1 MIDQYIELGYQIAV
15 ALSFICTGA
24 TIFAKLTE
32 TQKDDEVIAK
42 IHKFVKSIADL
53 KRPEK

>member
-24 TIFAKLTE
+24 TLIAKLTE
-32 TQKDDEVIAK
+32 TKKDDEIIAK
-42 IHKFVKSIADL
+42 IHAFVKSIADL
-53 KRPEK
+53 KRPQK

>member
-24 TIFAKLTE
+24 TVLVKLTE
-32 TQKDDEVIAK
+32 TKTDDEIIAK
-42 IHKFVKSIADL
+42 IHSFVKSIADL
-53 KRPEK
+53 KRPKK